1 MQNTLSALLL
11 ITSVV
16 VLTSV
21 VVGYAVNVAEQT
33 LQTTNLPQID
43 HLRNLQSN
51 LLNQTD
57 NVLTQIQ
64 NGNLTQASP

>member
-1 MQNTLSALLL
+1 MQNTLAALLL

-21 VVGYAVNVAEQT
+21 VVGYAVNIAEQT
-33 LQTTNLPQID
+33 LGTTNLPQLD

-57 NVLTQIQ
+57 NVITQIQ
-64 NGNLTQASP
+64 NGNLTQTSP

>member
-21 VVGYAVNVAEQT
+21 VVGYAVNIAEQT
-33 LQTTNLPQID
+33 LGTTNLPQLD

-57 NVLTQIQ
+57 NVITQIQ
-64 NGNLTQASP
+64 NGNLTQTSP